1 MAFRVPYLLLSEE
14 HKNSIVK
21 DLTLK
26 EKSQMQS
33 WQKYSKVKGKELS
46 FYTIDK
52 STNDLLLPMYYA
64 SSLFK
69 VPIINKR
76 RTFHKIQ
83 PFKLTVTLR
92 DYQIEVVN
100 TSIGNFMKTGTTFL
114 NVFCSF
120 GKTVVAAYFSA
131 MLAQQYNLV
140 TLVVYPR
147 KMIESSWIGTFKT
160 RTDAK
165 IYVVGETQGPPDQD
179 VQVILCMDTRL
190 TDLDPVIRSRVG
202 HYVIDEADCFCTSGK
217 VECLLA
223 VEPMII
229 TVLTATYE
237 RDDGFETMLDL
248 LAGPDRI
255 TKISTKPFFVFQ
267 KPTEFEVNPKMGP
280 RGIIFD
286 DLVKQLDIIEARNS
300 LILQMVLDNF
310 SEKILVLTKHVE
322 HAENL
327 HVWLSYYLQNHNKT
341 VSLLAS
347 TIKKYDDASVIIGTI
362 SKVGRGFDE
371 KESCHDWKGE
381 RINMLILAS
390 PTKKIEQIAG
400 RVFRAEV
407 PIIVDIVDNHKNTK
421 AHWYIRKKWYESRNG
436 MIYSMKGPFVWST
449 LKDALMEQYMA
460 NLNGTPK
467 LNLNLPEQCTDIDYD
482 PITTSHAQ
490 SATAM
495 MRGYK
500 QIQNPI
506 THTQSAPT
514 FQQIQS
520 APTFQQIQSAPT
532 FQQNNDITKSHAQ
545 SAAAMMR
552 QLQSKK

>member
-1 MAFRVPYLLLSEE
+1 MAFRIPYLLLTEA
-14 HKNSIVK
+14 HKTVISK
-21 DLTLK
+21 DLILK
-26 EKSQMQS
+26 EKTGTQF
-33 WQKYSKVKGKELS
+33 WQKNNKYSKVKGKEIT
-46 FYTIDK
+46 FYSVDK

-64 SSLFK
+64 SNLFGI
-69 VPIINKR
+69 PIINKR
-76 RTFHKIQ
+76 RIFHKIT
-83 PFKLTVTLR
+83 PFKLTATLR
-92 DYQIEVVN
+92 DYQVEVVN
-100 TSIGNFMKTGTTFL
+100 TSIKNFMKTGSTFL

-131 MLAQQYNLV
+131 MLSQQYGLV

-147 KMIESSWIGTFKT
+147 RMIESSWIGTFKT

-165 IYVVGETQGPPDQD
+165 IYVVGETQGPPDED
-179 VQVILCMDTRL
+179 VQVFLCMDGRL
-190 TDLDPVIRSRVG
+190 SDIDPIIRSRIG
-202 HYVIDEADCFCTSGK
+202 HYVIDEADCFCTAGK
-217 VECLLA
+217 VDCLLA

-248 LAGPDRI
+248 LAGPERI

-267 KPTEFEVNPKMGP
+267 RPTEFEVNPKVGP
-280 RGIIFD
+280 RGIVFD
-286 DLVKQLDIIEARNS
+286 DLVKQLDDIEARNS
-300 LILQMVLDNF
+300 MILQTVLDNF

-327 HVWLSYYLQNHNKT
+327 HTWLSYYLQGHGKT
-341 VSLLAS
+341 VSLLAKM
-347 TIKKYDDASVIIGTI
+347 IKKYDDASIVIGTI

-371 KESCHDWKGE
+371 KESCHDWRGE

-400 RVFRAEV
+400 RVFRADV

-421 AHWYIRKKWYESRNG
+421 AHWTIRKKWYESRNG
-436 MIYSMKGPFVWST
+436 MIYQMKGPFIWST
-449 LKDALMEQYMA
+449 LKDAMMEQYIA
-460 NLNGTPK
+460 NLNGIKIQPTIE
-467 LNLNLPEQCTDIDYD
+467 LPGECVDIDND
-482 PITTSHAQ
+482 PITKSHAQ

-495 MRGYK
+495 IRGFK
-500 QIQNPI
+500 TGHTIIQPQPLIQTAYNPVMMPNNNVVV
-506 THTQSAPT
+506 S
-514 FQQIQS
+514 
-520 APTFQQIQSAPT
+520 
-532 FQQNNDITKSHAQ
+532 NDIAKSHAQ